1 MIIKFQKMLR
11 PIKMLAATDRDIEN
25 LIPDT
30 QEQIKINVSKL
41 V

>member
-11 PIKMLAATDRDIEN
+11 PIEMLAATDRDIKN
-25 LIPDT
+25 LIPDI
-30 QEQIKINVSKL
+30 QEWIKINVSKF